1 MAVETVQQS
10 GTAEL
15 QARRVRFSVADFYR
29 MGEVGLIAPGER
41 IELIDGELVKMP
53 PIGPG
58 HAGCVD
64 EFADLL
70 RVRLPASV
78 IVRTQNPIRLHDQ
91 AEPEPDIAVV
101 VRRPGYYRAGHP
113 TPSDVLLVIEVA
125 DSTLAYDLGIKAPLY
140 AAAGIAEYWIV
151 NLTGQQVIVFRE
163 PKDGQ
168 YQSEQALTA
177 GDAVRP
183 LAFPE
188 VSIAMSDVLA

>member
-70 RVRLPASV
+70 RARLPASV

-188 VSIAMSDVLA
+188 VSIPTSDVLA